1 MIRQIIIMIGPAT
14 PAILRIKFQSNV
26 MVQNYYIMLKKKKAR
41 MVRSNPRTP
50 EICIKFSIMISV
62 FRLKNQ
68 SYKVRNNFESP
79 PKPYVSD
86 KAHKGSRDGEY
97 FPDPMRVSS

>member
-41 MVRSNPRTP
+41 
-50 EICIKFSIMISV
+50 I
-62 FRLKNQ
+62 
-68 SYKVRNNFESP
+68 VRNNPRIPEIF
-79 PKPYVSD
+79 K
-86 KAHKGSRDGEY
+86 K
-97 FPDPMRVSS
+97 SSITILAFFF